1 MMSVTFI
8 NQTIRA
14 MCEEVNVQKSPLLD
28 WRLLA
33 EEELLYE
40 SAVCIFGSQ
49 LVFEMAIAMADR
61 LRETGLLRPEFF
73 RQERSD
79 FEFRVSKAFNDP
91 LALSD
96 NNGSVRW
103 VLPRFKNRLASLLTN
118 TLDEIY
124 GNSLSIR
131 GLLFNAQ
138 NAKAARK
145 VLIRHIWGFGPKQ
158 ASLFLRRIG
167 YCADLAVLDVHV
179 LDYLKLAKGIF
190 ITPRKLGLLTFYE
203 EIEDNFR
210 EIASEFGHSL
220 GCVDLATWVTMR
232 VAKREGYI

>member
-1 MMSVTFI
+1 MSVTFI

-14 MCEEVNVQKSPLLD
+14 MCEEVNVQNSPLLD

-138 NAKAARK
+138 NAKSARK

-179 LDYLKLAKGIF
+179 LVF
-190 ITPRKLGLLTFYE
+190 
-203 EIEDNFR
+203 
-210 EIASEFGHSL
+210 
-220 GCVDLATWVTMR
+220 
-232 VAKREGYI
+232 